1 MIALLQRVSSAS
13 VSISEVKLAAIS
25 RGLLVFVGVERNDDE
40 AKAERLAQRVLTYRV
55 FGDASGKMN
64 LSIQEVG
71 GSLLLIPQFT
81 LAADTAKGT
90 RASFTSAAP
99 PDAAS
104 RLFDCFVAMVSRSGV
119 TCKTGRFGADMA
131 VTLTNEGPVTFWLN
145 A

>member
-40 AKAERLAQRVLTYRV
+40 AKAQRLAQRVLTYRV
-55 FGDASGKMN
+55 FADASGKMN

-104 RLFDCFVAMVSRSGV
+104 RLFDCFVAMVSGSGV

>member
-40 AKAERLAQRVLTYRV
+40 AKAQRLAQRVLTYRV

-104 RLFDCFVAMVSRSGV
+104 RLFDCFVAMVSGSGV
-119 TCKTGRFGADMA
+119 TCETGRFGADMA

>member
-13 VSISEVKLAAIS
+13 VSISEVKQAAIS

-40 AKAERLAQRVLTYRV
+40 AKAQRLAQRVLTYRV
-55 FGDASGKMN
+55 FADASGKMN

-104 RLFDCFVAMVSRSGV
+104 RLFDCFVAMVSGSGV

-131 VTLTNEGPVTFWLN
+131 VTLTNEGPVTFWLS

>member
-40 AKAERLAQRVLTYRV
+40 AKAQRLAQRVLTYRV

-81 LAADTAKGT
+81 LVADTAKGT

-104 RLFDCFVAMVSRSGV
+104 RLFDCFVAMVSGSGV
-119 TCKTGRFGADMA
+119 TCETGRFGADMA